1 MALKKMMIITLTC
14 LMLAAALTGCGC
26 QAKKAEPTETAAET
40 KMAVEETEQNRETET
55 GPAETSEAAVTT
67 EPTETVKPAET
78 VKPTQATEPGG
89 TTEPTEDNSWIEE
102 VPKDTRPPIEITL
115 PDETQPYTSYEQYMD
130 MSGEEQEAFFDS
142 FENEKDFF
150 DWFNAAKAE
159 YEKAH
164 PPVIIDGS
172 TNIEIKP

>member
-1 MALKKMMIITLTC
+1 MALKKITMITLTC

-26 QAKKAEPTETAAET
+26 QAKQAEPSEAEPVMATEPAA
-40 KMAVEETEQNRETET
+40 EETEQNT
-55 GPAETSEAAVTT
+55 EAASEPVEVTEAVPTT
-67 EPTETVKPAET
+67 EPTETTQPAT
-78 VKPTQATEPGG
+78 K
-89 TTEPTEDNSWIEE
+89 PTEDDSWLEE
-102 VPKDTRPPIEITL
+102 VPEDTRPPIDVTI
-115 PDETQPYTSYEQYMD
+115 PDETQPYTDYEQYMN
-130 MSGEEQEAFFDS
+130 MSGEEQEEFFNS